1 MRRVVV
7 MGVGNILRQDEGV
20 GVHALRLLA
29 ESGWMSGVDL
39 VDGGTSVFDALSG
52 WRQIDKLVVLDA
64 VRAGREPG
72 AIARMSLREVADR
85 TGPALSVHEHGLLD
99 ALALLRQAGMRV
111 GEIVIYGV
119 EPGQTGWG
127 TDLSQ
132 PVLESLP
139 RLALQLERELGVP
152 STEEKPI

>member
-1 MRRVVV
+1 